1 MGRWSYLAH
10 LFLWAGPV
18 LIGQLVLLRWRYED
32 DTWRVLRAIG
42 LPIVVVTAWLV
53 LVDRVGVGSGIWVF
67 GPGKTLDVTIDGV
80 VPLEEALFFLVT
92 NALVGVGL
100 ALLEGFGA
108 KREDA

>member
-1 MGRWSYLAH
+1 MGRWTYLAH
-10 LFLWAGPV
+10 LFVWAGPV
-18 LIGQLVLLRWRYED
+18 LLGQLVLLRWRYKED
-32 DTWRVLRAIG
+32 TGRVLRAIG

-67 GPGKTLDVTIDGV
+67 GPGLTLGVTVDGV
-80 VPLEEALFFLVT
+80 VPVEEALFFLVT

-108 KREDA
+108 RRETP